1 MRYRLYYLVGKL
13 SNAIPISIRY
23 VQVKLCFVEFL
34 KHADVAYSFRVRGR
48 ADPTKGVVMAPI
60 WRKLFRGLLER
71 YIIDKPGGMC

>member
-34 KHADVAYSFRVRGR
+34 KHADVAYSLRCVE
-48 ADPTKGVVMAPI
+48 
-60 WRKLFRGLLER
+60 GLILLKEW
-71 YIIDKPGGMC
+71 